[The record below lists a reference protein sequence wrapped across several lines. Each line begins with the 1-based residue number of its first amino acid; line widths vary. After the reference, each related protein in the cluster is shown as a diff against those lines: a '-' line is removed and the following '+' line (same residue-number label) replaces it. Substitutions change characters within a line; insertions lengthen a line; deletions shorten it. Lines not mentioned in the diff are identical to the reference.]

1 MSLRLTVYGKVK
13 CYHTE
18 PKRKRVLIE
27 RIKSYAVDPKL
38 SDLPM
43 SRLKLE

>member
-13 CYHTE
+13 QFNAE

-27 RIKSYAVDPKL
+27 RLKSYAVDPKL